1 MSKRTQIVNALVTK
15 IKGINGVSPYLS
27 NLFTN
32 VEAKLVFWDE
42 VKDYPFVFV
51 TSGQESREYLPG
63 GFKWGNLV
71 VTIRIYVKSENS
83 FSELESIFAD
93 LERIIDSNGHL
104 EYSAGNT
111 TEDVRILSINT
122 DEGLL
127 APIGVGEMTL
137 LIMYDLETAV

>member
-1 MSKRTQIVNALVTK
+1 MSKRTQIVNALVAK
-15 IKGINGVSPYLS
+15 LKLINGVSPYLS

-32 VEAKLVFWDE
+32 VEANLRFWDE
-42 VKDYPFVFV
+42 VSDFPYVFV
-51 TSGQESREYLPG
+51 TSGQESREYQPG

-71 VTIRIYVKSENS
+71 VTVRIYVKSENS
-83 FSELESIFAD
+83 FTELENIFAD
-93 LERIIDSNGHL
+93 IERVIDSNGHL

-137 LIMYDLETAV
+137 LIMYDLQTAV